1 MIGGLVFFLWLV
13 KRATSVKFHFQ
24 NRRQNGRAA
33 HFESRYFF
41 FYNLSTQFI
50 QLIWLRLNCCL
61 MLIFFRPTQKVESM
75 KITAWKPF
83 LGQKTQ
89 MKKMAK
95 NGKIDLCSANHRIC
109 NIRYFLIKFSGYIA
123 YDMQFNFLYCFIKP
137 FIYEYLIFTFI
148 SDDFLRN
155 SQNMGEN
162 GENTPS
168 WWARQ
173 AQVVRDICLK
183 FGHYRHQNKGF
194 KDKGLRFWCIFI
206 MFMKEMKL
214 MITF

>member
-1 MIGGLVFFLWLV
+1 M
-13 KRATSVKFHFQ
+13 
-24 NRRQNGRAA
+24 
-33 HFESRYFF
+33 
-41 FYNLSTQFI
+41 
-50 QLIWLRLNCCL
+50 
-61 MLIFFRPTQKVESM
+61 ESM

-109 NIRYFLIKFSGYIA
+109 NIRYYFIKFSGYIA
-123 YDMQFNFLYCFIKP
+123 YDMQFNFLYCFMKP

-148 SDDFLRN
+148 SDEFLRN
-155 SQNMGEN
+155 SQNMGKN

-194 KDKGLRFWCIFI
+194 KDIGLRFWCI
-206 MFMKEMKL
+206 FMKEMKL